1 MRNTP
6 VFAAHRQL
14 QDWPRSV

>member
-6 VFAAHRQL
+6 VNE
-14 QDWPRSV
+14 V

>member
-6 VFAAHRQL
+6 V
-14 QDWPRSV
+14 